1 MNKRHKQLAI
11 EAGLYVDL
19 KGEPW
24 PKWLGAEDC
33 EIAYK
38 KFAELIV
45 QDCTQTLI
53 NHGYT
58 DAAAVLDTEYA
69 EDWQKFEFP
78 EI

>member
-38 KFAELIV
+38 KFAELII

-58 DAAAVLDTEYA
+58 DAATVLDTEYA

>member
-45 QDCTQTLI
+45 QDCTQKLI

-58 DAAAVLDTEYA
+58 DAATVLDTEYA

>member
-58 DAAAVLDTEYA
+58 DAATVLDTEYA